1 LRIVPG
7 VVVPGTVPV
16 TVPVIVPVTVTITGT
31 ITVAVT
37 VTHLDWTGLVPP
49 PATMAPS
56 SASAA
61 ENMYRKDEKVYC
73 FHHELLY
80 EAKVLELRLVDADDK
95 KSGFQYRVHYK
106 GWKNTW
112 DDWVPEDRLRKLS
125 PENRELANN
134 LRHEMLAA
142 QRAARAQPLP
152 AKKKT
157 QGSARGSEERQTSA
171 SAVAPR
177 GQKRLRDHDLEKEEH
192 FQNKLAV
199 RIYMPDRLKSLLV
212 DDWESI
218 TKNLQLVQLPSSR
231 PAGVILD
238 EYQKY
243 AKATGSRNGTE
254 LDILEEVIA
263 GLKEYFNKALGR
275 LLLYRFEREQF
286 YDINTRMNQP
296 TDDLSGKLL
305 TDIYGGEHLLRLLV
319 TMPELIA
326 QTNMDHQAINRLREE
341 LSSMTTWLA
350 KEPQINAF
358 FASVYESPGQTY
370 IDKVKSST

>member
-1 LRIVPG
+1 
-7 VVVPGTVPV
+7 
-16 TVPVIVPVTVTITGT
+16 
-31 ITVAVT
+31 
-37 VTHLDWTGLVPP
+37 
-49 PATMAPS
+49 
-56 SASAA
+56 
-61 ENMYRKDEKVYC
+61 MYRKDEKVYC

-80 EAKVLELRLVDADDK
+80 EAKVLELRPVDSDDK

-142 QRAARAQPLP
+142 QRAARAQPPP
-152 AKKKT
+152 AKKKI
-157 QGSARGSEERQTSA
+157 QGSTRGSEERQTSA
-171 SAVAPR
+171 SAPLPR
-177 GQKRLRDHDLEKEEH
+177 GQKRLRDNDLEKEEH

-212 DDWESI
+212 DDWENI
-218 TKNLQLVQLPSSR
+218 TKNLQLVQLPSSQ

-243 AKATGSRNGTE
+243 AHATGSRNSTE

-286 YDINTRMNQP
+286 YDINTRITQP
-296 TDDLSGKLL
+296 TDDLAGKPLI
-305 TDIYGGEHLLRLLV
+305 DIYGGEHLLRLLV

-341 LSSMTTWLA
+341 LSGMTTWLA

-358 FASVYESPGQTY
+358 FASVYESPGQAY

>member
-1 LRIVPG
+1 
-7 VVVPGTVPV
+7 
-16 TVPVIVPVTVTITGT
+16 
-31 ITVAVT
+31 
-37 VTHLDWTGLVPP
+37 
-49 PATMAPS
+49 MAP
-56 SASAA
+56 AA
-61 ENMYRKDEKVYC
+61 APEPSYRKDEKVYC

-80 EAKVLELRLVDADDK
+80 EAKVLEVKAVDGDDK

-134 LRHEMLAA
+134 LRHEMLAQ
-142 QRAARAQPLP
+142 QRAARAQPP
-152 AKKKT
+152 PSKKKA
-157 QGSARGSEERQTSA
+157 QGSARGSEERQTSV
-171 SAVAPR
+171 SAAAPR
-177 GQKRLRDHDLEKEEH
+177 GQKRMRDNDLEKEEV

-212 DDWESI
+212 DDWENI
-218 TKNLQLVQLPSSR
+218 TKNLQLVQLPSSK

-238 EYQKY
+238 EYSDHVS
-243 AKATGSRNGTE
+243 ASGNRNSTE
-254 LDILEEVIA
+254 KDITEEVVA

-286 YDINTRMNQP
+286 YDINTRIDHP
-296 TDDLSGKLL
+296 TDELAGKTLA
-305 TDIYGGEHLLRLLV
+305 DIYGGEHLLRLLV
-319 TMPELIA
+319 SMPELIA

-341 LSSMTTWLA
+341 LSGMTTWLS
-350 KEPQINAF
+350 KEPQVNTY
-358 FASVYESPGQTY
+358 FASVYESPGQAY